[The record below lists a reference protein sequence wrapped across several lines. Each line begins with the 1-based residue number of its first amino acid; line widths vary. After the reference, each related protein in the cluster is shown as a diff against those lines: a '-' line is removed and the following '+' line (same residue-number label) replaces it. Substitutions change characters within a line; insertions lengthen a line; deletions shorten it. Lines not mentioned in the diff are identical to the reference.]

1 MQEQT
6 IYNFFDDD
14 DFLRIS
20 NKIKEVEKTTAG
32 EIRVNIKEEK
42 KFSQRN
48 KTLIQI
54 TEDEFFRLGM
64 DKTKDKTGILIL
76 LLLKERQFHIL
87 ADKGIN
93 EKVDQDKWNS
103 IKEMMQEK
111 FSKGEFT
118 NGILYG
124 IEEIGKTLSLHFPV
138 KPDDKDELSNRII
151 IN

>member
-6 IYNFFDDD
+6 VYNFFDDD
-14 DFLRIS
+14 DFLRIT
-20 NKIKEVEKTTAG
+20 NKIKEVERTTSG
-32 EIRVNIKEEK
+32 EIRVSIKEVR
-42 KFSQRN
+42 KFLQKN
-48 KTLIQI
+48 KTLQQLA
-54 TEDEFFRLGM
+54 EDEFFRLGM
-64 DKTKDKTGILIL
+64 NKTRDKTGILIL

-93 EKVDQDKWNS
+93 EKVDRDKWNS
-103 IKEMMQEK
+103 IKEIMQEK

-124 IEEIGKTLSLHFPV
+124 IEEIGKILSLHFPF